1 MFSEPSNEIITIHM
15 LLLARRQMR
24 PSPGAQFGIKTKL
37 LCDWVIIMC
46 KQMLPQV
53 IPLWTVYEW
62 TDNRRMAI

>member
-1 MFSEPSNEIITIHM
+1 M

-24 PSPGAQFGIKTKL
+24 PSPGAQFGVKTKL

-62 TDNRRMAI
+62 TDNRRVTI